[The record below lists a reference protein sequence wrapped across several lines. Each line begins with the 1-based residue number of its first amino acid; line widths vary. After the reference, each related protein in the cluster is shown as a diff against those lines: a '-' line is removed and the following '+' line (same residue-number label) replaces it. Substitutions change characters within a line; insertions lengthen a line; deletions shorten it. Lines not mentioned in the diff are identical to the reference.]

1 MSFNYSLMEPGGET
15 AGNAIDIGGSNGGGF
30 GGGWGSPAPA
40 QEQQIERVRF
50 ESLTNVDELLQDE
63 DSMLAAGLARDAA
76 AVKECFKD
84 LAGLVHEQ
92 GGMLSDIDQ
101 GVGSAAVHASKGTAL
116 VVSAREHH
124 KKVRHRS
131 WRARATL
138 ASLFTVARCA
148 ASPRA
153 ALTRAHLRTCT
164 HAPTYC
170 YLAITCRR

>member
-30 GGGWGSPAPA
+30 GGGWGSPPPV

-84 LAGLVHEQ
+84 LAVLVHEQ
-92 GGMLSDIDQ
+92 GGLLSDIDQ

-124 KKVRHRS
+124 KKVRS
-131 WRARATL
+131 L
-138 ASLFTVARCA
+138 AHSRC
-148 ASPRA
+148 
-153 ALTRAHLRTCT
+153 TRFA
-164 HAPTYC
+164 
-170 YLAITCRR
+170 